1 MARDKLD
8 LVTLE
13 VIRNALPAITNE
25 MSHVLQRTSYNM
37 MIYEVRDYCC
47 GLVDRSGY
55 LLSQNMGGVS
65 HFVADLGVV
74 IKDGFERYGAKGFKP
89 GDVVITNHQRV
100 AGQHLNNVVV
110 YTPCFVQGEIFAFP
124 VIRAHW
130 VDVGGMSTGFSAG
143 NATDPW
149 MEGFQL
155 DQIKLYE
162 AGQPDEK
169 VWRILKDNIR
179 YPESSLGD
187 LQSQVAACR
196 LAERRLEELVERYG
210 RDVVMDAIGQIFDQ
224 TEARCRAKVEKMA
237 DGAYEAESLFAGGA
251 LDNNEPI
258 HIKVKVIIQGSDMTI
273 DLTGCSLQRRAPVN
287 ARTLAG
293 AVVAYKSITTPSE
306 PVNEGS
312 FRALKVLIQEGN
324 YMMARYP
331 APMASWGRTLP
342 SVVDTILKAL
352 APVMPD
358 RVPAGHLGVL
368 GGPAV
373 FIGTDPRNGQG
384 FVTQSIEGG
393 GWGGRPWEDGESA
406 SVSVCQGDV
415 RNAPIEKMELRW
427 PVLVMSR
434 ALRQDSG
441 GPGKH
446 RGGLGMATRIQNLVE
461 GRWNLA
467 DSGRGGYPPWGLW
480 SGKPGKPSN
489 HLLRL
494 PNEADF
500 KSVDVVRHWVPADSE
515 AIVITAGGG
524 GWGDPLD
531 RDVEKVREDVLEE
544 YVSIEAAQKE
554 YGVVFEP
561 KTLMMD
567 SCGLARENPSSE
579 HGEREGE
586 ARMAG
591 YPLAGVVEGATR
603 APVIDHDGTA
613 KLRATRKR

>member
-1 MARDKLD
+1 MAKNKLD

-25 MSHVLQRTSYNM
+25 MSHMLQRTSYNM

-47 GLVDRSGY
+47 GLVDSLGY

-74 IKDGFERYGAKGFKP
+74 IKDGMERYGAKGFKP
-89 GDVVITNHQRV
+89 GDVIITNHQRI

-110 YTPCFVQGEIFAFP
+110 YTPCFIQGEIFAFP

-143 NATDPW
+143 NAVDPW

-162 AGQPDEK
+162 AGQLDEK

-196 LAERRLEELVERYG
+196 LAERRLEELFDRYG
-210 RDVVMDAIGQIFDQ
+210 RDVVTDAIRQIFDQ
-224 TEARCRAKVEKMA
+224 TETRCRAVVDKIA
-237 DGAYEAESLFAGGA
+237 DGTYEAESLFAGGA

-293 AVVAYKSITTPSE
+293 AVVAYKCITTPFE

-324 YMMARYP
+324 YMMAKYP

-358 RVPAGHLGVL
+358 RIPAAHLGVL

-373 FIGTDPRNGQG
+373 FIGTDSRNGQG

-427 PVLVMSR
+427 PVQVTSR
-434 ALRQDSG
+434 VLRQDSG
-441 GPGKH
+441 GPGKY
-446 RGGLGMATRIQNLVE
+446 RGGLGMSTQIRNFVE

-467 DSGRGGYPPWGLW
+467 DSGRRAYPPWGLW
-480 SGKPGKPSN
+480 NGKPGEPSD

-494 PNEADF
+494 PNESDF
-500 KSVDVVRHWVPADSE
+500 KSVDVVRHWVPADSD

-531 RDVEKVREDVLEE
+531 RDAEKVREDVLEE
-544 YVSIEAAQKE
+544 YVSAEAARNE
-554 YGVVFEP
+554 YGVVLDPE
-561 KTLMMD
+561 TL
-567 SCGLARENPSSE
+567 
-579 HGEREGE
+579 
-586 ARMAG
+586 
-591 YPLAGVVEGATR
+591 
-603 APVIDHDGTA
+603 VIDQEGTA
-613 KLRATRKR
+613 RLRAELRKGRQS